1 MVVLFRTRRG
11 VAGSVVVSQVSP
23 GRKNRLQFEIAGAD
37 ATLSF
42 DQEQPELLWVG
53 RRDVSEVVPRDPAHL
68 AAEAARWR
76 GAAAGPS
83 PGLPGLLRRVRRRH
97 L

>member
-1 MVVLFRTRRG
+1 M
-11 VAGSVVVSQVSP
+11 AGSVVVSQVSP

-42 DQEQPELLWVG
+42 DQEQPELAVG
-53 RRDVSEVVPRDPAHL
+53 RPADL
-68 AAEAARWR
+68 GGRAARPRLRRRGGRR

-83 PGLPGLLRRVRRRH
+83 PGLPGLLRCRRRH